1 MSSSSSSSQERPTQ
15 ITPHVYLGG
24 AKQAKNLS
32 VLKSL
37 GITHVLN
44 CTPPKSEDPETGC
57 PNYFEKD
64 RSAGFVYKRIPVFD
78 NIGEDLLV
86 HLDGA
91 IKFIEQSQH
100 YGKVLVHCHKG
111 ISRSASIVMGYLM
124 KTNELTLSEAL
135 EHLRGLRP
143 VVSPNEAFMRQLAV
157 FEESLTSTRTVEAS
171 QDSHALHTMH
181 SKCAVEVMLPTKD
194 FRGIDVAEGSGL
206 DSKKSESEASMV
218 VHADNVYGDRD
229 PIEDKIGGIEEANES
244 KRRRISTDDDQLV
257 SSH

>member
-57 PNYFEKD
+57 PNFFEKD
-64 RSAGFVYKRIPVFD
+64 KSAGFVYKRIPVFD

-86 HLDGA
+86 HINGA

-100 YGKVLVHCHKG
+100 YGKILVHCHKG

-143 VVSPNEAFMRQLAV
+143 VVCPNEAFLRQLAM
-157 FEESLTSTRTVEAS
+157 FEESLLSTRGVEVS
-171 QDSHALHTMH
+171 QDSCSLHNLYDR
-181 SKCAVEVMLPTKD
+181 CAIEVMLPTCD
-194 FRGIDVAEGSGL
+194 IRGIDEGCGR
-206 DSKKSESEASMV
+206 DSKKSESEV
-218 VHADNVYGDRD
+218 VHTDTVCVDRD
-229 PIEDKIGGIEEANES
+229 REEDKDANTEDLVES
-244 KRRRISTDDDQLV
+244 KRRRISADNDEQLG
-257 SSH
+257 S